1 MKILIVGLGSM
12 GKRRIRNLLKLGY
25 KNIVGFDIRAD
36 RRKEVNKK
44 YHISTYIDI
53 YTALREK
60 PDAMI
65 ISTPPDLHR
74 KYAEIAIKKNINFF
88 MELNHS
94 SKDVKA
100 IIERMKGK
108 TLVAAPSCTMRFHPI
123 VKELKI
129 IIDKNTIG
137 KILSIHHHNGHF
149 LPNWHPWEDYR
160 EFFVSKRETGGAKE
174 LVPFELIWLTHIFA
188 KIKSVYANIDKI
200 SKLQAD
206 IDDVYQIQLEFKNRI
221 LCTLLLDV
229 ISIPSFRETKIIG
242 EKGTILCDFNNGVI
256 KVNKGKGWINIKL
269 KMGKVAKGYKN
280 NTSPESIYEEE
291 MKNFFSAINYGKKYP
306 YSLYDD
312 FKILC
317 ILDSIENSNKKE
329 RKITI

>member
-36 RRKEVNKK
+36 RRKEVNEK
-44 YHISTYIDI
+44 YHISTYFDIDS
-53 YTALREK
+53 ALMEK
-60 PDAMI
+60 PDAII

-94 SKDVKA
+94 SKDVKV

-123 VKELKI
+123 VKELKK

-137 KILSIHHHNGHF
+137 KILLIHHHNGHF

-206 IDDVYQIQLEFKNRI
+206 IDDVYQIQLEFKNGI

-256 KVNKGKGWINIKL
+256 KVNKGKGWMNIEL
-269 KMGKVAKGYKN
+269 KMDKVAKGYKN
-280 NTSPESIYEEE
+280 NTPPESIYEEE
-291 MKNFFSAINYGKKYP
+291 MKRFFSAINNQKKYP
-306 YSLYDD
+306 YSLHDD

-317 ILDSIENSNKKE
+317 MLDSIENSNKKE
-329 RKITI
+329 SKITI